1 MEQLKD
7 KEKANNFLSIDIIPE
22 DWISLG
28 SAKNENEALQITD
41 WLGLD
46 DNSSKPKGII
56 QTEVAPTIKV
66 SMEKDKSL
74 KKEIAIVKKEH

>member
-7 KEKANNFLSIDIIPE
+7 KEKANNFLSIDIIPG

-28 SAKNENEALQITD
+28 SSKNENEALQITD
-41 WLGLD
+41 WLGLN

-56 QTEVAPTIKV
+56 EKEVAPKINASV
-66 SMEKDKSL
+66 EKDKSL
-74 KKEIAIVKKEH
+74 KKKIARVKK